1 MTDRLEAALEQGLR
15 DLTLGVPA
23 NAQQKLL
30 HYLHLI
36 VRWNKHFNLSGITA
50 IKEMVPLHLLDSLS
64 VSPYLEG
71 ERILDIG
78 SGAGLPGIPLA
89 IANPDKDFVLLDSNG
104 KKTRFLFQVKVALE
118 LSNVEVINA
127 RVDEYLSTADI
138 GEFSLITCRAFSSL
152 SSIVKMIE
160 KPLAGGTKLLA
171 MKGVYPHD
179 EIAELQQYNT
189 PSTLTKNVND
199 AFSDTVKNERSNGL
213 DNCHKV
219 ESVIELTVPGV
230 ESQRHIVLIGQQA
243 AAKAL
248 NQAKER

>member
-1 MTDRLEAALEQGLR
+1 MTDRLEATLEQGLR
-15 DLTLGVPA
+15 DLALGVPA

-36 VRWNKHFNLSGITA
+36 VKWNKHFNLSGITA
-50 IKEMVPLHLLDSLS
+50 IQEMVPLHLLDSLAI
-64 VSPYLEG
+64 SPYLEG

-89 IANPDKDFVLLDSNG
+89 IANPDKSFVLLDSNG

-118 LSNVEVINA
+118 LSNVEIVDA
-127 RVDEYLSTADI
+127 RVDEYLSTADT

-152 SSIVKMIE
+152 SSIVMMIE
-160 KPLAGGTKLLA
+160 KPLASGTKLLA

-179 EIAELQQYNT
+179 EIAELQQDKTIN
-189 PSTLTKNVND
+189 ST
-199 AFSDTVKNERSNGL
+199 SNKASSTDL
-213 DNCHKV
+213 DNCYKV

-230 ESQRHIVLIGQQA
+230 ESQRHLVLIGQEA
-243 AAKAL
+243 AVK
-248 NQAKER
+248 RT

>member
-1 MTDRLEAALEQGLR
+1 MTDRLEATLEQGLR
-15 DLTLGVPA
+15 DLALGVPA

-36 VRWNKHFNLSGITA
+36 VKWNKHFNLSGITA
-50 IKEMVPLHLLDSLS
+50 IQGMVPLHLLDSLAI
-64 VSPYLEG
+64 SPYLEG

-89 IANPDKDFVLLDSNG
+89 IANPDKNFVLLDSNG

-118 LSNVEVINA
+118 LSNVEIVDA
-127 RVDEYLSTADI
+127 RVDEYLSTADT
-138 GEFSLITCRAFSSL
+138 GEFSLITCRAFSSI

-160 KPLAGGTKLLA
+160 KPLASGTKLLA

-179 EIAELQQYNT
+179 EIAELQQDKTIN
-189 PSTLTKNVND
+189 ST
-199 AFSDTVKNERSNGL
+199 SNKASSTDL
-213 DNCHKV
+213 DNCYKV

-230 ESQRHIVLIGQQA
+230 ESQRHLVLIGQEA
-243 AAKAL
+243 AVK
-248 NQAKER
+248 RT

>member
-1 MTDRLEAALEQGLR
+1 MTDRLEATLEQGLR
-15 DLTLGVPA
+15 DLALGVPA

-36 VRWNKHFNLSGITA
+36 VKWNKHFNLSGITA
-50 IKEMVPLHLLDSLS
+50 IQEMVPLHLLDSLAI
-64 VSPYLEG
+64 SPYLEG

-89 IANPDKDFVLLDSNG
+89 IANPDKNFVLLDSNG
-104 KKTRFLFQVKVALE
+104 KKTRFLFQIKVALE
-118 LSNVEVINA
+118 LSNVEIVDA
-127 RVDEYLSTADI
+127 RVDEYLSTADT

-160 KPLAGGTKLLA
+160 KPLASGTKLLA

-179 EIAELQQYNT
+179 EIAELQQDKTIN
-189 PSTLTKNVND
+189 STSNKESSND
-199 AFSDTVKNERSNGL
+199 LN
-213 DNCHKV
+213 NCYKV

-230 ESQRHIVLIGQQA
+230 ESQRHLVLIGQEA
-243 AAKAL
+243 AVK
-248 NQAKER
+248 RT

>member
-1 MTDRLEAALEQGLR
+1 MTDRLEATLEQGLR
-15 DLTLGVPA
+15 ELALGVPA

-36 VRWNKHFNLSGITA
+36 VKWNKHFNLSGITA
-50 IKEMVPLHLLDSLS
+50 IQEMVPLHLLDSLAI
-64 VSPYLEG
+64 SPYLEG

-89 IANPDKDFVLLDSNG
+89 IANPDKNFVLLDSNG

-118 LSNVEVINA
+118 LSNVEVVDA
-127 RVDEYLSTADI
+127 RVDEYHSTPDT

-160 KPLAGGTKLLA
+160 KPLASGTKLLA
-171 MKGVYPHD
+171 MKGVYPHH
-179 EIAELQQYNT
+179 EIAELQQDNT
-189 PSTLTKNVND
+189 LNSTPNKASSTDLNNYY
-199 AFSDTVKNERSNGL
+199 
-213 DNCHKV
+213 KV

-230 ESQRHIVLIGQQA
+230 ESQRHLVLIGQEA
-243 AAKAL
+243 AVK
-248 NQAKER
+248 RT

>member
-1 MTDRLEAALEQGLR
+1 MTDRLEATLEQGLR
-15 DLTLGVPA
+15 DLALGVPA

-36 VRWNKHFNLSGITA
+36 VKWNKHFNLSGITA
-50 IKEMVPLHLLDSLS
+50 IQEMVPLHLLDSLAI
-64 VSPYLEG
+64 SPYLEG

-89 IANPDKDFVLLDSNG
+89 IANPDKSFVLLDSNG

-118 LSNVEVINA
+118 LSNVEIVDA
-127 RVDEYLSTADI
+127 RVDEYLSTADA
-138 GEFSLITCRAFSSL
+138 GEFSLITCRAFSSI

-160 KPLAGGTKLLA
+160 KPLASGTKLLA

-179 EIAELQQYNT
+179 EIAELQQDKTINNT
-189 PSTLTKNVND
+189 SNKASSTD
-199 AFSDTVKNERSNGL
+199 L
-213 DNCHKV
+213 DNCYKV

-230 ESQRHIVLIGQQA
+230 ESQRHLVLIGQEA
-243 AAKAL
+243 AVK
-248 NQAKER
+248 RT

>member
-1 MTDRLEAALEQGLR
+1 MTDRLEATLEQGLR
-15 DLTLGVPA
+15 DLALGVPA

-36 VRWNKHFNLSGITA
+36 VKWNKHFNLSGITA
-50 IKEMVPLHLLDSLS
+50 IQEMVPLHLLDSLAI
-64 VSPYLEG
+64 SPYLEG

-89 IANPDKDFVLLDSNG
+89 IANPDKNFVLLDSNG

-118 LSNVEVINA
+118 LSNVEVIDA
-127 RVDEYLSTADI
+127 RVDEYLSTADT

-160 KPLAGGTKLLA
+160 KPLASGTKLLA

-179 EIAELQQYNT
+179 EIAELQQDKTIN
-189 PSTLTKNVND
+189 STSNKESSND
-199 AFSDTVKNERSNGL
+199 LN
-213 DNCHKV
+213 NCYKV

-230 ESQRHIVLIGQQA
+230 ESQRHLVLIGQEA
-243 AAKAL
+243 AVK
-248 NQAKER
+248 RT

>member
-1 MTDRLEAALEQGLR
+1 MTDRLEATLEQGLR
-15 DLTLGVPA
+15 DLALGVPA

-36 VRWNKHFNLSGITA
+36 VKWNKHFNLSGITA
-50 IKEMVPLHLLDSLS
+50 IQEMVPLHLLDSLAI
-64 VSPYLEG
+64 SPYLEG

-89 IANPDKDFVLLDSNG
+89 IANPDKSFVLLDSNG

-118 LSNVEVINA
+118 LSNVEIVDA
-127 RVDEYLSTADI
+127 RVDEYLSTADT
-138 GEFSLITCRAFSSL
+138 GEFSLITCRAFSSI

-160 KPLAGGTKLLA
+160 KPLACGTKLLA

-179 EIAELQQYNT
+179 EIAELQQDKTIN
-189 PSTLTKNVND
+189 ST
-199 AFSDTVKNERSNGL
+199 SNKASSTDL
-213 DNCHKV
+213 DNCYKV

-230 ESQRHIVLIGQQA
+230 ESQRHLVLIGQEA
-243 AAKAL
+243 AVK
-248 NQAKER
+248 RT

>member
-1 MTDRLEAALEQGLR
+1 MTDRLEATLEQGLR
-15 DLTLGVPA
+15 DLALGVPA

-36 VRWNKHFNLSGITA
+36 VKWNKHFNLSGITA
-50 IKEMVPLHLLDSLS
+50 IQEMVPLHLLDSLAI
-64 VSPYLEG
+64 SPYLEG

-89 IANPDKDFVLLDSNG
+89 IANPDKNFVLLDSNG

-118 LSNVEVINA
+118 LSNVEVIDA
-127 RVDEYLSTADI
+127 RVDEYLSTADT

-160 KPLAGGTKLLA
+160 KPLASGTKLLA

-179 EIAELQQYNT
+179 EIAELQQDKTIN
-189 PSTLTKNVND
+189 STLNKESSND
-199 AFSDTVKNERSNGL
+199 LN
-213 DNCHKV
+213 NCYKV

-230 ESQRHIVLIGQQA
+230 ESQRHLVLIGQEPA
-243 AAKAL
+243 VK
-248 NQAKER
+248 RT

>member
-36 VRWNKHFNLSGITA
+36 VKWNKHFNLSGITA

-89 IANPDKDFVLLDSNG
+89 IANPDKNFVLLDSNG

-118 LSNVEVINA
+118 LSNVEVVDA
-127 RVDEYLSTADI
+127 RVDEYLSTPDT

-152 SSIVKMIE
+152 SSIVKMVE
-160 KPLAGGTKLLA
+160 KPLASGTKLLA
-171 MKGVYPHD
+171 MKGVYPHH
-179 EIAELQQYNT
+179 EIAELQQDNT
-189 PSTLTKNVND
+189 LNSTPNKASSADLNNYY
-199 AFSDTVKNERSNGL
+199 
-213 DNCHKV
+213 KV

-230 ESQRHIVLIGQQA
+230 ESQRHLVLIGQEA
-243 AAKAL
+243 AVK
-248 NQAKER
+248 RT

>member
-1 MTDRLEAALEQGLR
+1 MTDRLETTLEQGLR
-15 DLTLGVPA
+15 DLALGVPA

-36 VRWNKHFNLSGITA
+36 VKWNKHFNLSGITA
-50 IKEMVPLHLLDSLS
+50 IQEMVPLHLLDSLAI
-64 VSPYLEG
+64 SPYLEG

-89 IANPDKDFVLLDSNG
+89 IANPDKSFVLLDSNG

-118 LSNVEVINA
+118 LSNVEIVDA
-127 RVDEYLSTADI
+127 RVDEYLSTADT
-138 GEFSLITCRAFSSL
+138 GEFSLITCRAFSSI

-160 KPLAGGTKLLA
+160 KPLASGTKLLA

-179 EIAELQQYNT
+179 EIAELQQDKTIN
-189 PSTLTKNVND
+189 ST
-199 AFSDTVKNERSNGL
+199 SNKASSTDL
-213 DNCHKV
+213 DNCYKV

-230 ESQRHIVLIGQQA
+230 ESQRHLVLIGQEA
-243 AAKAL
+243 AVK
-248 NQAKER
+248 RT

>member
-1 MTDRLEAALEQGLR
+1 MTDRLEATLEQGLR
-15 DLTLGVPA
+15 ELALGVPA

-36 VRWNKHFNLSGITA
+36 VKWNKHFNLSGITA
-50 IKEMVPLHLLDSLS
+50 IQEMVPLHLLDSLAI
-64 VSPYLEG
+64 SPYLEG

-89 IANPDKDFVLLDSNG
+89 IANPDKSFVLLDSNG

-118 LSNVEVINA
+118 LSNVEIVDA
-127 RVDEYLSTADI
+127 RVDEYISTADT
-138 GEFSLITCRAFSSL
+138 GEFSLITCRAFSSI

-160 KPLAGGTKLLA
+160 KPLASGTKLLA

-179 EIAELQQYNT
+179 EIAELQQDKTIN
-189 PSTLTKNVND
+189 ST
-199 AFSDTVKNERSNGL
+199 SNKASSTDL
-213 DNCHKV
+213 DNCYKV

-230 ESQRHIVLIGQQA
+230 ESQRHLVLIGQEA
-243 AAKAL
+243 AVK
-248 NQAKER
+248 RT

>member
-1 MTDRLEAALEQGLR
+1 MTDRLEATLEQGLR
-15 DLTLGVPA
+15 ELALGVPA

-36 VRWNKHFNLSGITA
+36 VKWNKHFNLSGITA
-50 IKEMVPLHLLDSLS
+50 IQEMVPLHLLDSLAI
-64 VSPYLEG
+64 SPYLEG

-89 IANPDKDFVLLDSNG
+89 IANPDKNFVLLDSNG

-118 LSNVEVINA
+118 LSNVEIVDA
-127 RVDEYLSTADI
+127 RVDEYLSTADT

-152 SSIVKMIE
+152 SYIVKMIE
-160 KPLAGGTKLLA
+160 KPLASGTKLLA

-179 EIAELQQYNT
+179 EIAELQQDNT
-189 PSTLTKNVND
+189 INST
-199 AFSDTVKNERSNGL
+199 SNKASSTDL
-213 DNCHKV
+213 DNCYKV

-230 ESQRHIVLIGQQA
+230 ESQRHLVLIGQEA
-243 AAKAL
+243 AVK
-248 NQAKER
+248 RT

>member
-1 MTDRLEAALEQGLR
+1 MTDRLEATLEQGLR
-15 DLTLGVPA
+15 DLALGVPA

-36 VRWNKHFNLSGITA
+36 VKWNKHFNLSGITA
-50 IKEMVPLHLLDSLS
+50 IQEMVPLHLLDSLAI
-64 VSPYLEG
+64 SPYLEG

-89 IANPDKDFVLLDSNG
+89 IANPDKNFVLLDSNG

-118 LSNVEVINA
+118 LSNVEIVDA
-127 RVDEYLSTADI
+127 RVDEYLSTADT
-138 GEFSLITCRAFSSL
+138 GEFSLITCRAFSSI

-160 KPLAGGTKLLA
+160 KPLASGTKLLA

-179 EIAELQQYNT
+179 EIAELQQDKTIN
-189 PSTLTKNVND
+189 ST
-199 AFSDTVKNERSNGL
+199 SNKASSTDF
-213 DNCHKV
+213 DNCYKV

-230 ESQRHIVLIGQQA
+230 ESQRHLVLIGQEA
-243 AAKAL
+243 AVK
-248 NQAKER
+248 RT

>member
-1 MTDRLEAALEQGLR
+1 MTDRLEATLEQGLR
-15 DLTLGVPA
+15 DLALGVPA

-36 VRWNKHFNLSGITA
+36 VKWNKHFNLSGITA
-50 IKEMVPLHLLDSLS
+50 IQEMVPLHLLDSLAI
-64 VSPYLEG
+64 SPYLEG

-89 IANPDKDFVLLDSNG
+89 IANPDKTFVLLDSNG

-118 LSNVEVINA
+118 LSNVEIVDA
-127 RVDEYLSTADI
+127 RVDEYLSTADT
-138 GEFSLITCRAFSSL
+138 GEFSLITCRAFSSI

-160 KPLAGGTKLLA
+160 KPLASGTKLLA

-179 EIAELQQYNT
+179 EIAELQQDKTIN
-189 PSTLTKNVND
+189 ST
-199 AFSDTVKNERSNGL
+199 SNKASSTDL
-213 DNCHKV
+213 DNCYKV

-230 ESQRHIVLIGQQA
+230 ESQRHLVLIGQEA
-243 AAKAL
+243 AVK
-248 NQAKER
+248 RT

>member
-1 MTDRLEAALEQGLR
+1 MTDRLEATLEQGLR
-15 DLTLGVPA
+15 DLALGVPA

-36 VRWNKHFNLSGITA
+36 VKWNKHFNLSGITA
-50 IKEMVPLHLLDSLS
+50 IQEMVPLHLLDSLAI
-64 VSPYLEG
+64 SPYLEG

-89 IANPDKDFVLLDSNG
+89 IANPDKSFVLLDSNG

-118 LSNVEVINA
+118 LSNVEIVDA
-127 RVDEYLSTADI
+127 RVDEYISTADT
-138 GEFSLITCRAFSSL
+138 GEFSLITCRAFSSI

-160 KPLAGGTKLLA
+160 KPLASGTKLLA

-179 EIAELQQYNT
+179 EIAELQQDKTIN
-189 PSTLTKNVND
+189 ST
-199 AFSDTVKNERSNGL
+199 SNKASSTDL
-213 DNCHKV
+213 DNCYKV

-230 ESQRHIVLIGQQA
+230 ESQRHLVLIGQEA
-243 AAKAL
+243 AVK
-248 NQAKER
+248 RT

>member
-1 MTDRLEAALEQGLR
+1 MTDRLEATLEQGLR
-15 DLTLGVPA
+15 DLALGVPA

-36 VRWNKHFNLSGITA
+36 VKWNKHFNLSGITA
-50 IKEMVPLHLLDSLS
+50 IQEMVPLHLLDSLAI
-64 VSPYLEG
+64 SPYLEG

-89 IANPDKDFVLLDSNG
+89 IANPDKNFVLLDSNG

-118 LSNVEVINA
+118 LSNVEIVDA
-127 RVDEYLSTADI
+127 RVDEYLSTADP
-138 GEFSLITCRAFSSL
+138 GEFSLITCRAFSSI

-160 KPLAGGTKLLA
+160 KPLASGTKLLA

-179 EIAELQQYNT
+179 EIAELQQDKTIN
-189 PSTLTKNVND
+189 ST
-199 AFSDTVKNERSNGL
+199 SNKASSTDL
-213 DNCHKV
+213 DNCYKV

-230 ESQRHIVLIGQQA
+230 ETQRHLVLIGQEA
-243 AAKAL
+243 AVK
-248 NQAKER
+248 RT

>member
-1 MTDRLEAALEQGLR
+1 MTDRLEATLEQGLR
-15 DLTLGVPA
+15 ELALGVPA

-36 VRWNKHFNLSGITA
+36 VKWNKHFNLSGITA
-50 IKEMVPLHLLDSLS
+50 IQEMVPLHLLDSLAI
-64 VSPYLEG
+64 SPYLEG

-89 IANPDKDFVLLDSNG
+89 IANPDKNFVLLDSNG

-118 LSNVEVINA
+118 LSNVEVVDA
-127 RVDEYLSTADI
+127 RVDEYLSTADT
-138 GEFSLITCRAFSSL
+138 GEFSLITCRALSSL

-160 KPLAGGTKLLA
+160 KPLASGTKLLA

-179 EIAELQQYNT
+179 EIAELQQDNT
-189 PSTLTKNVND
+189 INST
-199 AFSDTVKNERSNGL
+199 SNKASSTDL
-213 DNCHKV
+213 DNCYKV

-230 ESQRHIVLIGQQA
+230 ESQRHLVLIGQEA
-243 AAKAL
+243 AVK
-248 NQAKER
+248 RT

>member
-1 MTDRLEAALEQGLR
+1 MTDRLEATLEQGLR
-15 DLTLGVPA
+15 ELALGVPA

-36 VRWNKHFNLSGITA
+36 VKWNKHFNLSGITA
-50 IKEMVPLHLLDSLS
+50 IQEMVPLHLLDSLAI
-64 VSPYLEG
+64 SPYLEG

-89 IANPDKDFVLLDSNG
+89 IANPDKNFVLLDSNG

-118 LSNVEVINA
+118 LSNVEVVDA
-127 RVDEYLSTADI
+127 RVDEYLSTPDT

-160 KPLAGGTKLLA
+160 KPLASGTKLLA
-171 MKGVYPHD
+171 MKGVYPHH
-179 EIAELQQYNT
+179 EIAELQQDNT
-189 PSTLTKNVND
+189 LNSTPNKASSTD
-199 AFSDTVKNERSNGL
+199 L
-213 DNCHKV
+213 DNCYKV

-230 ESQRHIVLIGQQA
+230 ESQRHLVLIGQEA
-243 AAKAL
+243 AVK
-248 NQAKER
+248 RT

>member
-1 MTDRLEAALEQGLR
+1 MTDRLEATLEQGLR
-15 DLTLGVPA
+15 ELALGVPA

-36 VRWNKHFNLSGITA
+36 VKWNKHFNLSGITA
-50 IKEMVPLHLLDSLS
+50 IQEMVPLHLLDSLAI
-64 VSPYLEG
+64 SPYLEG

-89 IANPDKDFVLLDSNG
+89 IANPDKNFVLLDSNG

-118 LSNVEVINA
+118 LSNVEVIDA
-127 RVDEYLSTADI
+127 RVDEYLSTADT

-160 KPLAGGTKLLA
+160 KPLASGTKLLA
-171 MKGVYPHD
+171 MKGVYPHH
-179 EIAELQQYNT
+179 EIAELQQDNT
-189 PSTLTKNVND
+189 LNSTPNKASSTDLNNYY
-199 AFSDTVKNERSNGL
+199 
-213 DNCHKV
+213 KV

-230 ESQRHIVLIGQQA
+230 ESQRHLVLIGQEA
-243 AAKAL
+243 AVK
-248 NQAKER
+248 RT

>member
-1 MTDRLEAALEQGLR
+1 MTDRLEATLEQGLR
-15 DLTLGVPA
+15 DLALGVPA

-36 VRWNKHFNLSGITA
+36 VKWNKHFNLSGITA
-50 IKEMVPLHLLDSLS
+50 IQEMVPLHLLDSLAI
-64 VSPYLEG
+64 SPYLEG

-89 IANPDKDFVLLDSNG
+89 IANPDKNFVLLDSNG

-118 LSNVEVINA
+118 LSNVEIVDA
-127 RVDEYLSTADI
+127 RVDEYLSTADT
-138 GEFSLITCRAFSSL
+138 GEFSLITCRAFSSI

-160 KPLAGGTKLLA
+160 KPLASGTKLLA

-179 EIAELQQYNT
+179 EIAELQQDKTIN
-189 PSTLTKNVND
+189 ST
-199 AFSDTVKNERSNGL
+199 SNKASSTDL
-213 DNCHKV
+213 DNCYKV

-230 ESQRHIVLIGQQA
+230 ESQRHLVLIGQEA
-243 AAKAL
+243 AVKR
-248 NQAKER
+248 N

>member
-1 MTDRLEAALEQGLR
+1 MTDRLEATLEQGLR
-15 DLTLGVPA
+15 ELALGVPA

-36 VRWNKHFNLSGITA
+36 VKWNKHFNLSGITA
-50 IKEMVPLHLLDSLS
+50 IQEMVPLHLLDSLAI
-64 VSPYLEG
+64 SPYLEG

-89 IANPDKDFVLLDSNG
+89 IANPDKNFVLLDSNG

-118 LSNVEVINA
+118 LSNVEVVDA
-127 RVDEYLSTADI
+127 RVDEYLSTPDT

-160 KPLAGGTKLLA
+160 KPLASGTKLLA

-179 EIAELQQYNT
+179 EIAELQQDNT
-189 PSTLTKNVND
+189 LNST
-199 AFSDTVKNERSNGL
+199 SNKASSTDL
-213 DNCHKV
+213 DNYYKV

-230 ESQRHIVLIGQQA
+230 ESQRHLVLIGQEA
-243 AAKAL
+243 AVK
-248 NQAKER
+248 RT

>member
-1 MTDRLEAALEQGLR
+1 MTDRLEATLEQGLR
-15 DLTLGVPA
+15 ELALGVPA

-36 VRWNKHFNLSGITA
+36 AKWNKHFNLSGITA
-50 IKEMVPLHLLDSLS
+50 IQEMVPLHLLDSLAI
-64 VSPYLEG
+64 SPYLEG

-89 IANPDKDFVLLDSNG
+89 IANPDKNFVLLDSNG

-118 LSNVEVINA
+118 LSNVEVVDA
-127 RVDEYLSTADI
+127 RVDEYLSTPDT

-160 KPLAGGTKLLA
+160 KPLASGTKLLA
-171 MKGVYPHD
+171 MKGVYPHH
-179 EIAELQQYNT
+179 EIAELQQDNT
-189 PSTLTKNVND
+189 LNSTPNKASSTDLNNYY
-199 AFSDTVKNERSNGL
+199 
-213 DNCHKV
+213 KV

-230 ESQRHIVLIGQQA
+230 ESQRHLVLIGQEA
-243 AAKAL
+243 AVI
-248 NQAKER
+248 RT

>member
-1 MTDRLEAALEQGLR
+1 MTDRLEATLEQGLR
-15 DLTLGVPA
+15 ELALGVPA

-36 VRWNKHFNLSGITA
+36 VKWNKHFNLSGITA
-50 IKEMVPLHLLDSLS
+50 IQEMVPLHLLDSLAI
-64 VSPYLEG
+64 SPYLEG

-89 IANPDKDFVLLDSNG
+89 IANPDKNFVLLDSNG

-118 LSNVEVINA
+118 LSNVEVVDA
-127 RVDEYLSTADI
+127 RVDEYLSTPDT

-160 KPLAGGTKLLA
+160 KPLASGTKLLA

-179 EIAELQQYNT
+179 EIAELQQEKTIN
-189 PSTLTKNVND
+189 ST
-199 AFSDTVKNERSNGL
+199 SNKASSTDL
-213 DNCHKV
+213 NNYYKV

-230 ESQRHIVLIGQQA
+230 ESQRHLVLIGQEA
-243 AAKAL
+243 AVK
-248 NQAKER
+248 RT

>member
-1 MTDRLEAALEQGLR
+1 MTDRLEATLEQGLR
-15 DLTLGVPA
+15 ELALGVPA

-36 VRWNKHFNLSGITA
+36 VKWNKHFNLSGITA
-50 IKEMVPLHLLDSLS
+50 IQEMVPLHLLDSLAI
-64 VSPYLEG
+64 SPYLEG

-89 IANPDKDFVLLDSNG
+89 IANPDKNFVLLDSNG

-118 LSNVEVINA
+118 LSNVEIVDA
-127 RVDEYLSTADI
+127 RVDEYLSTADT

-160 KPLAGGTKLLA
+160 KPLASGTKLLA
-171 MKGVYPHD
+171 MKGVYPHH
-179 EIAELQQYNT
+179 EIAELQQDNT
-189 PSTLTKNVND
+189 LNSTPNKASSTDLNNYY
-199 AFSDTVKNERSNGL
+199 
-213 DNCHKV
+213 KV

-230 ESQRHIVLIGQQA
+230 ESQRHLVLIGQEA
-243 AAKAL
+243 AVK
-248 NQAKER
+248 RT

>member
-1 MTDRLEAALEQGLR
+1 MTDRLEATLEQGLR
-15 DLTLGVPA
+15 ELALGVPA

-36 VRWNKHFNLSGITA
+36 VKWNKHFNLSGITA
-50 IKEMVPLHLLDSLS
+50 IQEMVPLHLLDSLAI
-64 VSPYLEG
+64 SPYLEG

-89 IANPDKDFVLLDSNG
+89 IANPDKSFVLLDSNG

-118 LSNVEVINA
+118 LSNVEIVDA
-127 RVDEYLSTADI
+127 RVDEYLSTADT
-138 GEFSLITCRAFSSL
+138 GEFSLITCRAFSSI

-160 KPLAGGTKLLA
+160 KPLASGTKLLA

-179 EIAELQQYNT
+179 EIAELQQDKTIN
-189 PSTLTKNVND
+189 ST
-199 AFSDTVKNERSNGL
+199 SNKASSTDL
-213 DNCHKV
+213 DNCYKV

-230 ESQRHIVLIGQQA
+230 ESQRHLVLIGQEA
-243 AAKAL
+243 AVK
-248 NQAKER
+248 RT

>member
-1 MTDRLEAALEQGLR
+1 MTDRLEATLEQGLR
-15 DLTLGVPA
+15 ELALGVPA

-36 VRWNKHFNLSGITA
+36 VKWNKHFNLSGITA
-50 IKEMVPLHLLDSLS
+50 IQEMVPLHLLDSLAI
-64 VSPYLEG
+64 SPYLEG

-89 IANPDKDFVLLDSNG
+89 IANPDKSFVLLDSNG

-118 LSNVEVINA
+118 LSNVEIVDA
-127 RVDEYLSTADI
+127 RVDEYLSTADT
-138 GEFSLITCRAFSSL
+138 GEFSLITCRAFSSI

-160 KPLAGGTKLLA
+160 KPLASGTKLLA

-179 EIAELQQYNT
+179 EIAELQQDNT
-189 PSTLTKNVND
+189 INST
-199 AFSDTVKNERSNGL
+199 SNKASSTDL
-213 DNCHKV
+213 DNCYKV

-230 ESQRHIVLIGQQA
+230 ESQRHLVLIGQEA
-243 AAKAL
+243 AVK
-248 NQAKER
+248 RT

>member
-1 MTDRLEAALEQGLR
+1 MTDRLEATLEQGLR
-15 DLTLGVPA
+15 ELALGVPA

-36 VRWNKHFNLSGITA
+36 AKWNKHFNLSGITA
-50 IKEMVPLHLLDSLS
+50 IQEMVPLHLLDSLAI
-64 VSPYLEG
+64 SPYLEG

-89 IANPDKDFVLLDSNG
+89 IANPDKNFVLLDSNG

-118 LSNVEVINA
+118 LSNVEVVDA
-127 RVDEYLSTADI
+127 RVDEYLSTPDT

-160 KPLAGGTKLLA
+160 KPLASGTKLLA
-171 MKGVYPHD
+171 MKGVYPHH
-179 EIAELQQYNT
+179 EIAELQQDNT
-189 PSTLTKNVND
+189 LNSTPNKASSTDLNNYY
-199 AFSDTVKNERSNGL
+199 
-213 DNCHKV
+213 KV

-230 ESQRHIVLIGQQA
+230 ESQRHLVLIGQDA
-243 AAKAL
+243 AVK
-248 NQAKER
+248 RT

>member
-1 MTDRLEAALEQGLR
+1 MTDRLEATLEQGLR
-15 DLTLGVPA
+15 DLALGVPA

-36 VRWNKHFNLSGITA
+36 VKWNKHFNLSGITA
-50 IKEMVPLHLLDSLS
+50 IQEMVPLHLLDSLAI
-64 VSPYLEG
+64 SPYLEG

-89 IANPDKDFVLLDSNG
+89 IANPDKNFVLLDSNG

-118 LSNVEVINA
+118 LSNVEIVDA
-127 RVDEYLSTADI
+127 RVDEYLSTADT

-160 KPLAGGTKLLA
+160 KPLASGTKLLA

-179 EIAELQQYNT
+179 EIAELQQDEMIN
-189 PSTLTKNVND
+189 ST
-199 AFSDTVKNERSNGL
+199 SNKASSTDL
-213 DNCHKV
+213 DNCYKV

-230 ESQRHIVLIGQQA
+230 ESQRHLVLIGQEA
-243 AAKAL
+243 AVK
-248 NQAKER
+248 RT

>member
-1 MTDRLEAALEQGLR
+1 MTDRLEATLEQGLR
-15 DLTLGVPA
+15 DLALGVPA

-30 HYLHLI
+30 NYLHLI
-36 VRWNKHFNLSGITA
+36 VKWNKRFNLSGITA
-50 IKEMVPLHLLDSLS
+50 IQEMVPLHLLDSLAI
-64 VSPYLEG
+64 SPYLEG

-89 IANPDKDFVLLDSNG
+89 IANPDKNFVLLDSNG

-118 LSNVEVINA
+118 LSNVEIVDA
-127 RVDEYLSTADI
+127 RVDEYLSTADT

-160 KPLAGGTKLLA
+160 KPLASGTKLLA

-179 EIAELQQYNT
+179 EIEELQQDKTIN
-189 PSTLTKNVND
+189 STSNKASSND
-199 AFSDTVKNERSNGL
+199 LNNYY
-213 DNCHKV
+213 KV

-230 ESQRHIVLIGQQA
+230 ESQRHLVLIGQEA
-243 AAKAL
+243 AVK
-248 NQAKER
+248 RT

>member
-36 VRWNKHFNLSGITA
+36 VKWNKHFNLSGITA

-89 IANPDKDFVLLDSNG
+89 IANPDKNFVLLDSNG

-118 LSNVEVINA
+118 LSNVEVVDA
-127 RVDEYLSTADI
+127 RVDEYLSTPDT

-160 KPLAGGTKLLA
+160 KPLASGTKLLA
-171 MKGVYPHD
+171 MKGVYPHH
-179 EIAELQQYNT
+179 EIAELQQDNT
-189 PSTLTKNVND
+189 LNSTPNKASSTDLNNYY
-199 AFSDTVKNERSNGL
+199 
-213 DNCHKV
+213 KV

-230 ESQRHIVLIGQQA
+230 ESQRHLVLIGQEA
-243 AAKAL
+243 AVK
-248 NQAKER
+248 RT

>member
-1 MTDRLEAALEQGLR
+1 MTDRLEATLEQGLR
-15 DLTLGVPA
+15 ELALGVPA

-36 VRWNKHFNLSGITA
+36 VKWNKHFNLSGITA
-50 IKEMVPLHLLDSLS
+50 IQEMVPLHLLDSLAI
-64 VSPYLEG
+64 SPYLEG

-89 IANPDKDFVLLDSNG
+89 IANPDKNFVLLDSNG

-118 LSNVEVINA
+118 LSNVEIVDA
-127 RVDEYLSTADI
+127 RVDEYLSTADT
-138 GEFSLITCRAFSSL
+138 GEFSLITCRAFSSI

-160 KPLAGGTKLLA
+160 KPLASGTKLLA

-179 EIAELQQYNT
+179 EIAELQQDNT
-189 PSTLTKNVND
+189 LNST
-199 AFSDTVKNERSNGL
+199 SNKASSTDL
-213 DNCHKV
+213 DNCYKV

-230 ESQRHIVLIGQQA
+230 ESQRHLVLIGQEA
-243 AAKAL
+243 AVK
-248 NQAKER
+248 RT

>member
-1 MTDRLEAALEQGLR
+1 MTDRLEATLEQGLR
-15 DLTLGVPA
+15 ELALGVPA

-36 VRWNKHFNLSGITA
+36 VKWNKHFNLSGITA
-50 IKEMVPLHLLDSLS
+50 IQEMVPLHLLDSLAI
-64 VSPYLEG
+64 SPYLEG

-89 IANPDKDFVLLDSNG
+89 IANPDKNFVLLDSNG

-118 LSNVEVINA
+118 LSNVEIVDA
-127 RVDEYLSTADI
+127 RVDEYLSTADT

-160 KPLAGGTKLLA
+160 KPLASGTKLLA

-179 EIAELQQYNT
+179 EIAELQQDNT
-189 PSTLTKNVND
+189 INST
-199 AFSDTVKNERSNGL
+199 SNKASSTDL
-213 DNCHKV
+213 DNCYKV

-230 ESQRHIVLIGQQA
+230 ESQRHLVLIGQEA
-243 AAKAL
+243 AVKR
-248 NQAKER
+248 N